1 MYLQEAIG
9 EEAVVDMGSMGW
21 RLGVPMC
28 KIMEDRHGPKGQWV
42 RKGNKEV
49 WGKIIPYHPP
59 ALAFFD
65 AAVYQLS

>member
-1 MYLQEAIG
+1 MYFQEAIG

-42 RKGNKEV
+42 RKGKKGM
-49 WGKIIPYHPP
+49 WGGGG
-59 ALAFFD
+59 
-65 AAVYQLS
+65 